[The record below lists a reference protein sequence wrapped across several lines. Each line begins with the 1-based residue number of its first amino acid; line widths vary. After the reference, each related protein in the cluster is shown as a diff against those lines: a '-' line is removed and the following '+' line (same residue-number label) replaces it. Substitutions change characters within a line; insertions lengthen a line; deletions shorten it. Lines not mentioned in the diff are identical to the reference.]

1 MNEKQI
7 FEYIKTQAE
16 KEKFFTVADIKKAL
30 GMRSTSSLYRALDQL
45 ESENLI
51 RREKG
56 KWGGISLNRAALAGD
71 SEQQIGIPLLG
82 IVAAGNPIEA
92 VLVPEQ
98 VLVPPDMLKPGFD
111 HFGLEVRG
119 ESMIEEHIFEKDKIV
134 VRAAQNAENGDLVV
148 ALVDGR
154 DATVKRFR
162 RRGKTVDLIPANK
175 EFQTISV
182 DAARV
187 SIQGIVVGLI
197 RYYKR

>member
-1 MNEKQI
+1 MNEQQI
-7 FEYIKTQAE
+7 LEYIKSRSE
-16 KEKFFTVADIKKAL
+16 RDEFFTVSDIKDAL
-30 GMRSTSSLYRALDQL
+30 GIRSTSSLYRALDYL
-45 ESENLI
+45 EQKDLI
-51 RREKG
+51 EREKG
-56 KWGGISLNRAALAGD
+56 KWGGISIKNSKSSG
-71 SEQQIGIPLLG
+71 EKQQIGIPLLG

-134 VRAAQNAENGDLVV
+134 VRAAKNAENGDLVV

-162 RRGKTVDLIPANK
+162 KKGNLIDLIPANK
-175 EFQTISV
+175 DFQTITVEAS
-182 DAARV
+182 RV
-187 SIQGIVVGLI
+187 TIQGVVVGLI

>member
-7 FEYIKTQAE
+7 FEYIKTQTE
-16 KEKFFTVADIKKAL
+16 RENFFTVADIKKAL
-30 GMRSTSSLYRALDQL
+30 GIRSTSSLYRALERL
-45 ESENLI
+45 EAENLI

-56 KWGGISLNRAALAGD
+56 KWGGIAVNRTALAAEP
-71 SEQQIGIPLLG
+71 EQRISIPLLG

-98 VLVPPDMLKPGFD
+98 VLVPPDMIKPGFN

-134 VRAAQNAENGDLVV
+134 VRAASSAENGDLVV

-154 DATVKRFR
+154 DATVKRFK

-175 EFQTISV
+175 DFQTLSV

-187 SIQGIVVGLI
+187 TVQGIVVGLI
-197 RYYKR
+197 RYYK